1 VHLAIYL
8 LLSLV
13 VGFVGR
19 NRPIGF
25 LGYFLLS
32 IIVTPVVTLL
42 TILVI
47 KYLNRRQQRALMA
60 LRCPACAQ
68 TLPPA
73 QAAKYCAQCGA
84 RV

>member
-1 VHLAIYL
+1 VHVVIYL

-13 VGFVGR
+13 VGLVGR

-47 KYLNRRQQRALMA
+47 KYLGRRQQRALMA
-60 LRCPACAQ
+60 GKCPACAQ
-68 TLPPA
+68 PLLPP